1 MDNGFHVSGFHVS
14 ACVLTREELSARLDG
29 EWSAGSASLDD
40 HLTGCPNCRA
50 WQLQLHEL
58 ARTTRLRSS
67 EQVPDLSRSI
77 SLQLAALNIESDNR
91 RRLSPLP
98 MLRVALA
105 AISCGLIVAAF
116 SNMLHAPDAIGT
128 GHLPRELGGFE
139 FALGLGFL
147 LAAWR
152 PRHATGI
159 ALVGSVVAVLLVVT
173 ALHDVLAGTTTSGIE
188 SHHLLDLVGAMV
200 ATVVA
205 RLANR
210 GEFTT
215 LRSGMSALGVA
226 AAPR

>member
-1 MDNGFHVSGFHVS
+1 MGNGFQVS
-14 ACVLTREELSARLDG
+14 ACVSAREELSARLDG
-29 EWSAGSASLDD
+29 EWSAGSASVDD
-40 HLTGCPNCRA
+40 HLTGCTSCRT
-50 WQLQLHEL
+50 WQRQLYEV
-58 ARTTRLRSS
+58 ARSTRLTSS
-67 EQVPDLSRSI
+67 EQVPDISRSI
-77 SLQLAALNIESDNR
+77 SLQLAALNIESSNR

-105 AISCGLIVAAF
+105 AISCGLIVAAL
-116 SNMLHAPDAIGT
+116 SNMLHTPDAIGA

-159 ALVGSVVAVLLVVT
+159 AVVGSVVAVLLVVT
-173 ALHDVLAGTTTSGIE
+173 ALNDVLAGTTTSGIE
-188 SHHLLDLVGAMV
+188 SHHLLDLAGAMV
-200 ATVVA
+200 AAAVA

-210 GEFTT
+210 DEFTT